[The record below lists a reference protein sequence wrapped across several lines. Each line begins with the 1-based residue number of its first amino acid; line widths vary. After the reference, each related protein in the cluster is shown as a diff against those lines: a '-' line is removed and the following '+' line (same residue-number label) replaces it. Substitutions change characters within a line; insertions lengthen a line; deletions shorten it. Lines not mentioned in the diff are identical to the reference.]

1 MPQII
6 PIRDLRDTT
15 KLSEMC
21 NATNEP
27 IFVTKNGY
35 GDMVIMSMQ
44 AYEEQFARL
53 NMHTKIMEGKAQAD
67 NGQLL
72 DGPSTMIKLRKK
84 YTEQV

>member
-53 NMHTKIMEGKAQAD
+53 NM
-67 NGQLL
+67 
-72 DGPSTMIKLRKK
+72 
-84 YTEQV
+84 YT